1 MLKLRYLLSNVIL
14 FAAIYKHLEDS
25 IYNFGGRT
33 LIHDDIME
41 DQETNKEKTR
51 FDVFK
56 AWAGSMYF
64 TFKTLGSRILPFKSG
79 PFATG
84 IRKSDLKRQS
94 IQSHEVK

>member
-1 MLKLRYLLSNVIL
+1 MLKLWYLLSNVIL

-41 DQETNKEKTR
+41 DQETNKEKAR

-56 AWAGSMYF
+56 A
-64 TFKTLGSRILPFKSG
+64 
-79 PFATG
+79 
-84 IRKSDLKRQS
+84 
-94 IQSHEVK
+94 

>member
-1 MLKLRYLLSNVIL
+1 MPSEFFLTSFLCRGSSLQAMLKLWYLLSNVIL

-41 DQETNKEKTR
+41 DQETNKEKAR

-56 AWAGSMYF
+56 A
-64 TFKTLGSRILPFKSG
+64 
-79 PFATG
+79 
-84 IRKSDLKRQS
+84 
-94 IQSHEVK
+94 